1 MLRRDTFLPV
11 VRRQADPIGAGRRAV
26 GMMLRGAIFALAA
39 IGAVTAFVSVF
50 LAGVFHT
57 GDAAE
62 FMIAAALFMLVM
74 SQTTPPE

>member
-1 MLRRDTFLPV
+1 
-11 VRRQADPIGAGRRAV
+11 
-26 GMMLRGAIFALAA
+26 MMLRGAIFALAA